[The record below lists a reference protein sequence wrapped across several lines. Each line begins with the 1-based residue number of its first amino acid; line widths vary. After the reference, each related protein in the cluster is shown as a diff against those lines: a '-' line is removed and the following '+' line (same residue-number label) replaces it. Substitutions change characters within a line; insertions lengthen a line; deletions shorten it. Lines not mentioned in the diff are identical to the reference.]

1 MEKMDRMDK
10 MANREWLDLQVCFQ
24 YDFLIVRKTSHF
36 SSSLGPP
43 GTDGKDG
50 KDGVDGK
57 DGKDGQPGLPGPPG
71 LFLGA

>member
-1 MEKMDRMDK
+1 

-24 YDFLIVRKTSHF
+24 CVFLIVRNTSPF
-36 SSSLGPP
+36 PSSLGPP

-57 DGKDGQPGLPGPPG
+57 GGKDGQPGLPGPPG